1 MSHFVVTFLL
11 AILLS
16 AIIALTGDRGP
27 RQGLYHAIYMFSLA
41 IAAVIAGGWIMFFIE
56 T

>member
-1 MSHFVVTFLL
+1 ML

-16 AIIALTGDRGP
+16 AIIALTGDRQMQP
-27 RQGLYHAIYMFSLA
+27 RLYQAIYMFLLA
-41 IAAVIAGGWIMFFIE
+41 IATVVAGGWIMFFIE